1 MEILLLF
8 NPSLKG
14 EGMKTIVV
22 GDMHQKQRSILPI
35 VDNAIRFLGAR
46 RIVLLGDY
54 CDDYSPN
61 RDTTDAK
68 NC

>member
-22 GDMHQKQRSILPI
+22 GDMHQKFIIRERHIGDFTI
-35 VDNAIRFLGAR
+35 V
-46 RIVLLGDY
+46 
-54 CDDYSPN
+54 
-61 RDTTDAK
+61 
-68 NC
+68 